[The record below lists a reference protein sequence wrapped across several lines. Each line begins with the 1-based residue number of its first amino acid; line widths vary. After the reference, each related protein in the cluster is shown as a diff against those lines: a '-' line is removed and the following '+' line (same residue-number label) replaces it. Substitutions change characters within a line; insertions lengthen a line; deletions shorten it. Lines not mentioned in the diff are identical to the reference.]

1 MSHQERRRDGRKR
14 RRSPRWPAP
23 TIAQFAKEVETSEAI
38 MRALVRSGQI
48 PSVKCNGVQL
58 IPPAAQARYRALFGL
73 AEPSG
78 DAA

>member
-23 TIAQFAKEVETSEAI
+23 TIAQFAKEVNTSEAI
-38 MRALVRSGQI
+38 MRGLVRSRAVQ
-48 PSVKCNGVQL
+48 SVECNGVQL
-58 IPPAAQARYRALFGL
+58 IPPIGQAQYHALFGS
-73 AEPSG
+73 AKPSG